1 MLLVEANRDIFQ
13 PLASGRRYAEIGVY
27 RGAYTRGVKACQPSH
42 MFLIDPWR
50 PADISA
56 LVPSDYV
63 GDPVAP
69 LLETFTPYYPS
80 GLERALEVAYQEV
93 CAEFGADKNCNI
105 MRATSAQACDK
116 FAQGSIDVL
125 YIDGNHRYDFALA
138 DLERWSSKVAVSGQ
152 IILNDCYVSPI
163 GKRQH
168 ISVLEAVSTFIKL
181 TDWRPVALVNRPFT
195 DVVLTREANLKS
207 ASTIMKKLFLMR
219 AASFIELPSA
229 LIHAVAHKV
238 LRVEAPDKSFL
249 REYLSFGE

>member
-13 PLASGRRYAEIGVY
+13 PLASGRRYGEIGVY
-27 RGAYTRGVKACQPSH
+27 RGAYARGVKAFRPSQ

-50 PADISA
+50 PADMSA

-63 GDPVAP
+63 GDPVTP
-69 LLETFTPYYPS
+69 LLETFAPYYPG
-80 GLERALEVAYQEV
+80 GLENALEAAYQEV
-93 CAEFGADKNCNI
+93 CAEFGADKNCHI
-105 MRATSAQACDK
+105 MRATSAQACET
-116 FAQGSIDVL
+116 FGSGSLDLL
-125 YIDGNHRYDFALA
+125 YIDGNHRYDYALA
-138 DLERWSSKVAVSGQ
+138 DLERWSSKVAQDGQ

-195 DVVLTREANLKS
+195 DVVLTREAHVKS
-207 ASTIMKKLFLMR
+207 AHTMMKKLCLLRSAPFM
-219 AASFIELPSA
+219 ELPGA
-229 LIHAVAHKV
+229 LIHAISHKV
-238 LRVEAPDKSFL
+238 MRVETPEKSFL